1 MHIATRIDHLV
12 IGAASLEQGAAFI
25 EQQLGVRTAAGGEH
39 PLMGTHN
46 RVLRLGERAYLEV
59 IAIDP
64 DAVSSRPRW
73 FGLDSPEVQRRLRQR
88 PRLLHWV
95 AATGDIAAAAAA
107 CPRSPGEII
116 AMRRG
121 TFSWRI
127 TVAPD
132 GRPPLDGVLAS
143 LIQWDGE
150 HPAERLAESG
160 CFLHQ
165 LRLGHPD
172 RQTLAAGLAAIGLAA
187 DPALRVESPGPIS
200 LVACIATPAGMR
212 TLD

>member
-1 MHIATRIDHLV
+1 MSIATRIDHLV
-12 IGAASLEQGAAFI
+12 VGAANLAQGAAFI
-25 EQQLGVRTAAGGEH
+25 EERLGVKTAEGGEH

-64 DAVSSRPRW
+64 DAIASRPRW

-95 AATGDIAAAAAA
+95 AATEDIAAAVAA

-116 AMRRG
+116 AMQRG
-121 TFSWRI
+121 LFSWRI
-127 TVAPD
+127 TVARD

-143 LIQWDGE
+143 LIQWNGA
-150 HPAERLAESG
+150 HPAERLPDSG
-160 CFLHQ
+160 CSLHQ
-165 LRLGHPD
+165 LQLGHPD
-172 RQTLAAGLAAIGLAA
+172 GQALAAGVAALGLGGN
-187 DPALRVESPGPIS
+187 PVLRVENSGTSS
-200 LVACIATPAGMR
+200 LVACIGTPAGMR
-212 TLD
+212 TID

>member
-1 MHIATRIDHLV
+1 MHIVSRIDHLV

-25 EQQLGVRTAAGGEH
+25 EERLGVRTTQGGEH

-46 RVLRLGERAYLEV
+46 CVLRLGERAYLEV
-59 IAIDP
+59 IAVNP
-64 DAVSSRPRW
+64 DAVASRPRW
-73 FGLDSPEVQRRLRQR
+73 FGLDSPEVQRLLLQR

-95 AATGDIAAAAAA
+95 AATEDIATAAAA
-107 CPRSPGEII
+107 CPRSPGEIL

-121 TFSWRI
+121 AFNWRI

-160 CFLHQ
+160 CFLRE
-165 LRLGHPD
+165 LRLRYPD
-172 RQTLAAGLAAIGLAA
+172 RQALADGLAAIGLAA
-187 DPALRVESPGPIS
+187 DPTLKVESPGAIS
-200 LVACIATPAGMR
+200 LVACIATPAGLR
-212 TLD
+212 TID